1 MSEHYSHQL
10 ESVQGREIRRMYEF
24 LLPLAQPVIVSVPTR
39 NDEGRKEESRLAVP
53 LATLSALPQ
62 GNELPF
68 NSLELPRSGAV
79 VICGN
84 RERMRIFLNEIATL
98 GVGEVICEKLEYVS
112 SNKTKTIT
120 CSYCGNRY
128 TLDSPP
134 SRTTC
139 KGCGAPLPLPT
150 GRDKKAIRGTPVI
163 NFHPFDTCWSL
174 RDHITGKKEGNVT
187 LDDLKYYIDQKL
199 PLERRR
205 RRRRARI
212 LGLLVLGGIG
222 NFSFFSSL
230 VMENEIENA
239 WKAFNLIVRGLML
252 FSPLSEEKAR
262 AIVANT
268 LYSIDTRICYCIAA
282 LGLATAI
289 PLLIGAVLENYEA
302 SLLSQASGPLEELL
316 TTGAAQ
322 QIFPL
327 PDDMNLLVYPRDL
340 VRDRDNSYRDNNRRG
355 VPMLLLNDF

>member
-1 MSEHYSHQL
+1 MSEHYYQL

-24 LLPLAQPVIVSVPTR
+24 LLPFAQPVIVSVPTR
-39 NDEGRKEESRLAVP
+39 NGREEESRLAVP

-68 NSLELPRSGAV
+68 NSLELQRSGAV
-79 VICGN
+79 VIYGN

-98 GVGEVICEKLEYVS
+98 GVGEVIGEKLEYVS
-112 SNKTKTIT
+112 SNETKTIT

-139 KGCGAPLPLPT
+139 EGCGAPLPLPT
-150 GRDKKAIRGTPVI
+150 GRDTKTIRGTPVI

-187 LDDLKYYIDQKL
+187 SDDLKYYIYQKL
-199 PLERRR
+199 PSERRR
-205 RRRRARI
+205 RGRRARI
-212 LGLLVLGGIG
+212 LELLGGIG
-222 NFSFFSSL
+222 SFSFFSSL
-230 VMENEIENA
+230 VVENEIENA

-282 LGLATAI
+282 LGLVTAI
-289 PLLIGAVLENYEA
+289 SLLAGAVLEEYEA
-302 SLLSQASGPLEELL
+302 SFLSQASGPLEELL

-327 PDDMNLLVYPRDL
+327 PDDMNLLVYPPDL
-340 VRDRDNSYRDNNRRG
+340 VRDRDNSDRDNNRR